1 MKIVLAFKWAI
12 IWAVCILILCIM
24 NPSKLPSIRVNWD
37 IGPDKFAHFTL
48 FAIMSLSL
56 IVGIQKLE
64 WKKKYYLYAGLIS
77 SIYGVIIEI
86 IQGSFFVY
94 RSFDYVDMIANAIG
108 AISLSII
115 LFLRSK

>member
-1 MKIVLAFKWAI
+1 MRIILAFKWAI

-37 IGPDKFAHFTL
+37 IGPDKFAHFTM
-48 FAIMSLSL
+48 FAVMSLSL
-56 IVGIQKLE
+56 IIGLQKLE

-86 IQGSFFVY
+86 IHGAFLIY
-94 RSFDYVDMIANAIG
+94 RSFDYADMLANTIG
-108 AISLSII
+108 AISISI
-115 LFLRSK
+115 LFFIKSK